1 MAILN
6 FYFAS
11 KIGTMRL
18 LLKNGPLFILTSG
31 DTDPKTLEFECRNG
45 RKDCYVQKRE
55 LFSEEWPKY
64 QKYFFVD
71 FKQTLGTTITTN

>member
-1 MAILN
+1 MGQ
-6 FYFAS
+6 FS
-11 KIGTMRL
+11 EKIIWGG
-18 LLKNGPLFILTSG
+18 KSG

-45 RKDCYVQKRE
+45 RKDYYVQKRE

-71 FKQTLGTTITTN
+71 FKQTLGNTTNQVM